1 MKHSLDDLPV
11 RTMLTL
17 GKRGIGG
24 GGDQIEKDKTSLPKE
39 ICIPTRHDFIKVKI
53 KMQ

>member
-1 MKHSLDDLPV
+1 MKHSLDDLS
-11 RTMLTL
+11 RRIMLIL

-39 ICIPTRHDFIKVKI
+39 SCIPKRHDFIKVKI
-53 KMQ
+53 KIK